1 MVQNENTRTELLI
14 GNEGLQKLRNACVLV
29 VGVGGVGSFA
39 AEALARTGIGHLILI
54 DNDAVSLSNLNRQI
68 MAVYDTVN
76 IDKTK
81 AMQDRIASYSKC
93 RVDAVNRFFNAEDM
107 SEIQRADFVIDAID
121 TITSKLDLIEA
132 CHLNNTPSIH
142 SLGMGNR
149 LDPSSVKTALLDKT
163 SGDPLAR
170 CMRSAARKRKIDYPI
185 HVLFSDETPHVQ
197 NQIVDPEGATRKEQI
212 PPASCIFVPAAAGLL
227 AASVCVRYILK
238 GTFE

>member
-81 AMQDRIASYSKC
+81 AMQRGCSESLLQCRGYVRNPESRFCDRC
-93 RVDAVNRFFNAEDM
+93 N
-107 SEIQRADFVIDAID
+107 
-121 TITSKLDLIEA
+121 
-132 CHLNNTPSIH
+132 
-142 SLGMGNR
+142 
-149 LDPSSVKTALLDKT
+149 
-163 SGDPLAR
+163 
-170 CMRSAARKRKIDYPI
+170 
-185 HVLFSDETPHVQ
+185 
-197 NQIVDPEGATRKEQI
+197 
-212 PPASCIFVPAAAGLL
+212 
-227 AASVCVRYILK
+227 
-238 GTFE
+238 